1 MTNDRKSDMV
11 ELSKKRGCE
20 PSMMMD
26 FGQKA
31 LIERQL
37 REMRKGNVISTAAA
51 VITVVVVLLSLFSA
65 IAGAMGGGGLAATA
79 ILAIV
84 GVLVTLIGGI
94 IYLIALYGLREVLPD
109 YRTAFLI
116 SIGNVIASLVVELL
130 ASGSLLASLMDWVSS
145 VLSLLVMWYVLRATG
160 VILAD
165 LGREDLIQRGR
176 TTWRLNVAAT
186 VGSLVSGLIPVTTGI
201 VGLSVVLV
209 FQLLVLLLAVVS
221 ALWYISYLGCA
232 ADAVRDSV

>member
-1 MTNDRKSDMV
+1 
-11 ELSKKRGCE
+11 
-20 PSMMMD
+20 MMMD

-31 LIERQL
+31 WVERQL
-37 REMRKGNVISTAAA
+37 REMWKGNVISMTAAI
-51 VITVVVVLLSLFSA
+51 ITVVVVLVSLLSAAVNPLT
-65 IAGAMGGGGLAATA
+65 GVMGGLAVVG

-84 GVLVTLIGGI
+84 GGLVALVGGI
-94 IYLIALYGLREVLPD
+94 IYLVALYGLREVLPD

-165 LGREDLIQRGR
+165 LGREDVIQRGR

-186 VGSLVSGLIPVTTGI
+186 VGGMVSNLIPVGAGLG
-201 VGLSVVLV
+201 GLSVVLV
-209 FQLLVLLLAVVS
+209 FLLLLAVAGS
-221 ALWYISYLGCA
+221 FWYIGYLGRA